1 MARPTVRDEATR
13 APAPSSA
20 TATPAAARRSGDGSR
35 RRGDRRGRW
44 AAGVGRGGRADA
56 SLHRHRDAGQRHGRR
71 PCGPWCSVQGG
82 HGVIAAPP
90 AVGPRGRGDT
100 RGPVMPVGVARGA
113 RGGGSATLWCLQGAG
128 RRAGATVRRCDAGR
142 VVVEAVVPALDLADA
157 RRRWSRP
164 TRRPSASVTPAVE
177 WIEAVAPTVG
187 LPEQPR
193 PSLGGGG
200 IVADWGRA
208 RGRRGRQRLPGSRWP
223 RRVGV
228 TTARRARSRGGS
240 LAPVC
245 TSSGWSSRARAGASA
260 SGRAGP
266 SGRAGRS
273 APRW

>member
-1 MARPTVRDEATR
+1 VTRPPGRLPRR
-13 APAPSSA
+13 APRPRPRPPDARA
-20 TATPAAARRSGDGSR
+20 TGRAVAATVEVGGPPGSVEAGVPTPAFTAIGTPANATVAGPVAR
-35 RRGDRRGRW
+35 
-44 AAGVGRGGRADA
+44 
-56 SLHRHRDAGQRHGRR
+56 
-71 PCGPWCSVQGG
+71 WCSVQGG